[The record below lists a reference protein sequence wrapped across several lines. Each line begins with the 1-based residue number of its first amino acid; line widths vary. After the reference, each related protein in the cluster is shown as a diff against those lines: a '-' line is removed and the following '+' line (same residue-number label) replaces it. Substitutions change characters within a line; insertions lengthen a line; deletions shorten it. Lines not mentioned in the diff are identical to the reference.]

1 MVSSAQEPSVSAEP
15 AGITRR
21 GFVGMAAAAVVSW
34 PLLGACTSSAT
45 PAARRSTGTPKKG
58 GVLNVGYTGGGS
70 SETLDPNKLFNA
82 IDFART
88 AQIYDIAYTLD
99 PQGRTIPWLVQEATP
114 GPTAWKMRVR
124 DGVTFHDGRPLTA
137 DDVAWSY
144 NWILKASNGAYGRG
158 FLLSGR
164 VASVRALD
172 KTTVVVELNQP
183 NFLLDQTLARQYL
196 AIFQNGTHPG
206 AGGKFIGTGPFKL
219 DRFARGQRAVFSANP
234 NYWGGSGDLVSQ
246 GPYLDG
252 LQIVSAASPDA
263 LPGAVRSGQVDVV
276 ASIAFEQLAAFQ
288 GSSEFTVYN
297 SLSSNCNVH
306 AMDTQAAPYSD
317 PRVRKAL
324 RLLVD
329 REQQL
334 SNGVDGQ
341 GKIANDLFAW
351 FDPYYAADLP
361 QISYDPDQAKSLLKA
376 AGMESATFELFTTN
390 GVPGIVASANLLAA
404 SAKRAGVNVKVTQV
418 PYDSYFSTAYLKK
431 PFFGSN
437 WGGTLIS
444 QTWNSA
450 LTTTA
455 SYPETHW
462 QNAQWSSLY
471 NQALA
476 SSDDARR
483 KSLMLDA
490 QRILHDEGGYIIPV
504 FTNNSDIARSNIAG
518 LKSSPLGPL
527 GGGDRPDFRGT
538 WIED

>member
-1 MVSSAQEPSVSAEP
+1 
-15 AGITRR
+15 
-21 GFVGMAAAAVVSW
+21 MAALALGSI
-34 PLLGACTSSAT
+34 PLLGACTSSGS
-45 PAARRSTGTPKKG
+45 PAPQRSTGALKKG
-58 GVLNVGYTGGGS
+58 GVLKVGMTGGGS

-88 AQIYDIAYTLD
+88 AQIYDIAFNLD
-99 PQGRTIPWLVQEATP
+99 SQGRTVPWLIQEATP
-114 GPTAWKMRVR
+114 GASAWKMRVR

-137 DDVAWSY
+137 ADVAWSF

-164 VASVRALD
+164 VKSVRALD
-172 KTTVVVELNQP
+172 KTTVQFDLNQP

-196 AIFQNGTHPG
+196 AIFPNGTHPG
-206 AGGKFIGTGPFKL
+206 DGGKFIGTGPFKL
-219 DRFARGQRAVFSANP
+219 DRFARGQRAVFIADP
-234 NYWGGSGDLVSQ
+234 DYWGGPDASD

-252 LQIVSAASPDA
+252 LEIVSVSSPDA
-263 LPGAVRSGQVDVV
+263 LPNAVRSGQVDAV
-276 ASIAFEQLAAFQ
+276 ASIAFDQVATFEN
-288 GSSEFTVYN
+288 SSEFTVYN
-297 SLSSNCNVH
+297 SPSSNCNVH
-306 AMDTQAAPYSD
+306 AMDTQTAPYND
-317 PRVRKAL
+317 ARVRKAL

-329 REQQL
+329 RDQQL
-334 SNGVDGQ
+334 SNGVNGQ

-361 QISYDPDQAKSLLKA
+361 QISYDPDQATSLLKA
-376 AGMESATFELFTTN
+376 AGMEGATFELYTTN
-390 GVPGIVASANLLAA
+390 GVPGVLASANLLAA
-404 SAKRAGVNVKVTQV
+404 SAQSAGVNLKVKEV
-418 PYDSYFSTAYLKK
+418 PYDSYFSTTYLKK

-450 LTTTA
+450 LTTDA

-471 NQALA
+471 KQVLA
-476 SSDDARR
+476 SSDDATR

-490 QRILHDEGGYIIPV
+490 QKILYDEGGYIIPV
-504 FTNNSDIARSNIAG
+504 FTNNSDIARSRVAG
-518 LKSSPLGPL
+518 LKSSPLNPL
-527 GGGDRPDFRGT
+527 GGPDFRGT